1 MNTTSSRKAR
11 AGLLVAAAV
20 AATLVACG
28 DGDDDDGGETPTA
41 RATAPAATATRSP
54 ASPTVAAP
62 VGTPT
67 SGVEASPTTAAPPP
81 VENTA
86 VPPPVQD
93 TQAPPPPPP
102 TNTPVP
108 PPPPTGVTVLIKALT
123 TAFSPNSAAVPAG
136 AVVTLTFD
144 NQDAG
149 VMHDFVL
156 YGSGGGVVTSTNVA
170 TGPNAQTVTFALT
183 PGQYAFKCSVHPRE
197 MTGSITA
204 Q

>member
-1 MNTTSSRKAR
+1 MNTRSNRGAR
-11 AGLLVAAAV
+11 AGLLVAAAIA

-28 DGDDDDGGETPTA
+28 GGDEDGGETPTA
-41 RATAPAATATRSP
+41 RATSPAATATRAA

-67 SGVEASPTTAAPPP
+67 TGAEASPTTAAPPP

-86 VPPPVQD
+86 APPPVQN
-93 TQAPPPPPP
+93 TPVPPPPPPP

-108 PPPPTGVTVLIKALT
+108 PPPTGMTVLIKALT
-123 TAFSPNSAAVPAG
+123 TAFSPNSANVPAG
-136 AVVTLTFD
+136 ATVTLTFD

-156 YGSGGGVVTSTNVA
+156 YGSGGSVVTSTNVA
-170 TGPNAQTVTFALT
+170 TGPNAQTVTFTLA

-197 MTGSITA
+197 MTGSITS